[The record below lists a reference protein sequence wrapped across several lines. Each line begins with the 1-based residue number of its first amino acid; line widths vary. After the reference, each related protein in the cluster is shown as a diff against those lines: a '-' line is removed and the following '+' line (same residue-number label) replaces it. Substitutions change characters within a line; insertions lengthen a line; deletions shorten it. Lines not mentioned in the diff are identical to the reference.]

1 MKISQA
7 ESCPETFKGWSD
19 RAHNKCTRADQYHCV
34 KDEFSR
40 IVEVCV
46 ESIWIEQDESCQW
59 SPASVTKFTT
69 QTVQNTTAPTT
80 SSNTAA
86 IAGSVIGV
94 LVVIVLS
101 ILGVVLWKKNGKKG
115 FKTYLLGR
123 GKTPDRREPE
133 NPQENEGLMENKLEY
148 QPNDHDARILAVGMF
163 NF

>member
-1 MKISQA
+1 MDSKKCIGLN
-7 ESCPETFKGWSD
+7 CPLENYKSS
-19 RAHNKCTRADQYHCV
+19 AVYKY
-34 KDEFSR
+34 
-40 IVEVCV
+40 
-46 ESIWIEQDESCQW
+46 ESCQW

-101 ILGVVLWKKNGKKG
+101 ILGVVLWKKTGETG

-123 GKTPDRREPE
+123 GKTMDRREPE
-133 NPQENEGLMENKLEY
+133 NPQENEGLMNQKLEDN
-148 QPNDHDARILAVGMF
+148 PNVHNAGILAVGMF
-163 NF
+163 HF